1 MSLFSF
7 NADSLAWRMKL
18 GQKIEDPVKKII
30 QTAIQSS
37 CTIYVDAGDQS
48 WTGSGFHVGE
58 GYIVTASHVVPPV
71 LTKKPHEIKVSFD
84 GETLYPAELQISD
97 PNYDAGIVLST
108 PIAKNIP
115 SVKLANS
122 DTVEVGDI
130 IAVLGSPEGFHDTA
144 TVGRITN
151 VHQTLGQ
158 QAPSLAWQDI
168 LFFDADILEG
178 ASGGM
183 LVLTDG
189 TVAGCVMGVT
199 GQHADVGVGQNA
211 ACPSNKIIDL
221 LNKINR

>member
-151 VHQTLGQ
+151 VHQTLGE
-158 QAPSLAWQDI
+158 QAPSKAWMDI

-199 GQHADVGVGQNA
+199 GQHADAVSYTHLTLPTKRIV
-211 ACPSNKIIDL
+211 
-221 LNKINR
+221 